1 MIETRRLIELK
12 LVCRGVGSLV
22 AIVPIPFLARISNN
36 RRITPTI
43 VRSAREAG
51 IEIFQ
56 MPRVPTET
64 LYADVSMR
72 EKNIPGYSWSG
83 LSTSSLGTGGQ
94 KEGRNVCVCEQGTS
108 RIRIISLPDS
118 VYIRGKKGGTK
129 QRSFLDFL

>member
-64 LYADVSMR
+64 LYASRCARRIFRGILGPVSRPPPSVQADKRR
-72 EKNIPGYSWSG
+72 EETYA
-83 LSTSSLGTGGQ
+83 
-94 KEGRNVCVCEQGTS
+94 CVNRERREYVS
-108 RIRIISLPDS
+108 
-118 VYIRGKKGGTK
+118 
-129 QRSFLDFL
+129 

>member
-22 AIVPIPFLARISNN
+22 AIVPIPFRISNN

-83 LSTSSLGTGGQ
+83 LSTSSLGAGGQ

-118 VYIRGKKGGTK
+118 
-129 QRSFLDFL
+129 